1 MKFEFPEGP
10 AGIHPATAALARLLG
25 LQHVKNPFTDQP
37 FSEAFLLGMGGGLDA
52 GYMLFKFHHLSKP
65 ILKLGFRNSWNHT
78 RIFFEKVSSRLNLD
92 TQFLSFTD
100 AKEAEAALQTSLKQG
115 QHVITWVDKAFLPY
129 RKLPS
134 RLKSFFNHQV
144 TVYARDGRLWRLYI
158 DDLSCEPFEIREKIF
173 TQARANLS
181 QNNFLMLT
189 VKAMQPI
196 SKRKM
201 RQNLIESIQ
210 DCAGQLTRPIKT
222 TGISSLETWAEKLK
236 DRTDNQSWIK
246 IFKAQKGLYT
256 ALRTVHESIRSDG
269 TEGFALRR
277 MYADFLHQAATIL
290 NNPAYNAAAGQYLQL
305 SNHWANLA
313 ENALPSHITVFD
325 EVKNLLN
332 KKQLAYQKHQMT
344 SYDKTHR
351 ALGKLEKDIAK
362 AFPLDAYQT
371 TQLYQKLSRQ
381 VKLIAELEL
390 SAALRL
396 RDVSH
401 R

>member
-1 MKFEFPEGP
+1 
-10 AGIHPATAALARLLG
+10 
-25 LQHVKNPFTDQP
+25 
-37 FSEAFLLGMGGGLDA
+37 
-52 GYMLFKFHHLSKP
+52 
-65 ILKLGFRNSWNHT
+65 
-78 RIFFEKVSSRLNLD
+78 
-92 TQFLSFTD
+92 
-100 AKEAEAALQTSLKQG
+100 
-115 QHVITWVDKAFLPY
+115 VITWVDKAFLPY

-158 DDLSCEPFEIREKIF
+158 DDLSCEPFEIREKTF
-173 TQARANLS
+173 TKGRANLS
-181 QNNFLMLT
+181 QNNFLMMT
-189 VKAMQPI
+189 VKAMYPLSQ
-196 SKRKM
+196 REM

-210 DCAGQLTRPIKT
+210 NCAAQLTRPMKT
-222 TGISSLETWAEKLK
+222 TGISSFETWAEKLK
-236 DRTDNQSWIK
+236 DRTDHQSWAQ
-246 IFKAQKGLYT
+246 IFKGQKGLYT

-313 ENALPSHITVFD
+313 ENALPSRIPVFD
-325 EVKNLLN
+325 RAKNLLN
-332 KKQLAYQKHQMT
+332 EKHLAYQKHQMT
-344 SYDKTHR
+344 TYDKTIKT
-351 ALGKLEKDIAK
+351 LGILETEIEK
-362 AFPLDAYQT
+362 AFPLDAYET
-371 TQLYQKLSRQ
+371 GQLYQKLSRQ